1 MSEKNFDICLE
12 FNFFNLNLAAFD
24 NLNGKI
30 IYYKEQ
36 PYKSFSENN
45 DEINFNNLENF
56 LEKEILEL
64 EKKINFF
71 VKDVYLIVETPQSIK
86 IDLLIQKNI
95 EGKKITKQDA
105 MYIVQDAKQ
114 QIIKSNP
121 NFEIIHIIV
130 ENYILDNVEYNFL
143 PVGKNCKNFSVYTR
157 FICFPKKFTK
167 NFEKLLFKQ
176 QIFINKFICLNYL
189 KSFEFVNNQI
199 NFCEKGRKISEGIN
213 KQEVVSLPKTIKK
226 TGFFEKMFHFFK

>member
-1 MSEKNFDICLE
+1 MSEKNFDIFLE
-12 FNFFNLNLAAFD
+12 FNFYKLNLAVFD
-24 NLNGKI
+24 NLNDKI

-36 PYKSFSENN
+36 PYKSFSDNN
-45 DEINFNNLENF
+45 EEINFNNLENF

-64 EKKINFF
+64 EKKINIF
-71 VKDVYLIVETPQSIK
+71 VKDVYLIIETPQSIK
-86 IDLLIQKNI
+86 IDLSIQKNV
-95 EGKKITKQDA
+95 EGKKIVKEDA

-130 ENYILDNVEYNFL
+130 ENYILDDVEYKFL
-143 PVGKNCKNFSVYTR
+143 PLGKNCKNFFVHTK
-157 FICFPKKFTK
+157 FICFPKKFVK
-167 NFEKLLFKQ
+167 NFENLFYKQ
-176 QIFINKFICLNYL
+176 QIFINKFICLNYV
-189 KSFEFVNNQI
+189 KSFKFESNQI
-199 NFCEKGRKISEGIN
+199 NFCAKGRKILEGIN

>member
-1 MSEKNFDICLE
+1 MSEKNFDIFLE
-12 FNFFNLNLAAFD
+12 FNFSKLNLAVFD
-24 NLNGKI
+24 NLNDKI

-36 PYKSFSENN
+36 PYESFSSNKQ
-45 DEINFNNLENF
+45 EINFSSLESF

-64 EKKINFF
+64 EKKVNIF
-71 VKDVYLIVETPQSIK
+71 VKNVCLIIETPQSIE
-86 IDLLIQKNI
+86 IDLSIQKNL
-95 EGKKITKQDA
+95 EGKKIVKEDA

-143 PVGKNCKNFSVYTR
+143 PLGEGCKNFSIYTR
-157 FICFPKKFTK
+157 FICFPKKFIK
-167 NFEKLLFKQ
+167 NFEKLFLKQ
-176 QIFINKFICLNYL
+176 QIFISKFICLNYV
-189 KSFEFVNNQI
+189 KSFEFENNQI
-199 NFCEKGRKISEGIN
+199 NSCEKGRKILEGIN
-213 KQEVVSLPKTIKK
+213 KQEVVSLPKIIKK

>member
-1 MSEKNFDICLE
+1 MSEKNFDIFLE
-12 FNFFNLNLAAFD
+12 FNFSKLNLAVFD
-24 NLNGKI
+24 NLNDKI

-36 PYKSFSENN
+36 PYESFSSNKQ
-45 DEINFNNLENF
+45 EINFSSLESF

-64 EKKINFF
+64 EKKVNIF
-71 VKDVYLIVETPQSIK
+71 VKNVCLIIETPQSIE
-86 IDLLIQKNI
+86 IDLSIQKNL
-95 EGKKITKQDA
+95 EGKKIVKEDA

-176 QIFINKFICLNYL
+176 QIFINKFILANSLCY
-189 KSFEFVNNQI
+189 
-199 NFCEKGRKISEGIN
+199 NFSSNI
-213 KQEVVSLPKTIKK
+213 
-226 TGFFEKMFHFFK
+226 